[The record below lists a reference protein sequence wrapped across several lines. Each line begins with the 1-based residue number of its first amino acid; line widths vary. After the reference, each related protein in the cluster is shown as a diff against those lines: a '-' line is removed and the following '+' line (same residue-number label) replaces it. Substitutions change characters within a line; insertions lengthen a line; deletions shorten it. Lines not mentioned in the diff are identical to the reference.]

1 MYMIW
6 FVLNNPD
13 RLDELLDAW
22 EAVGIIGVTIFES
35 TGIQRRRKQ
44 GEMIHMRYMLGQT
57 VRHHEVGHYT
67 LMSIVPSREVVDQ
80 CLQATEALIGDLTD
94 HDTGVFAAWRLETSR
109 GHSKRKETKEGG

>member
-35 TGIQRRRKQ
+35 TGIQRRRRQ
-44 GEMIHMRYMLGQT
+44 GVRLHMRFMPGQ
-57 VRHHEVGHYT
+57 VAQHDEIGHYT
-67 LMSIVPSREVVDQ
+67 LMSIVPTREVADR
-80 CLQATEALIGDLTD
+80 CLQATESVIGDLAN
-94 HDTGVFAAWRLETSR
+94 HDTGVFAVWSLETTK
-109 GHSKRKETKEGG
+109 GNSKRKETGTGG